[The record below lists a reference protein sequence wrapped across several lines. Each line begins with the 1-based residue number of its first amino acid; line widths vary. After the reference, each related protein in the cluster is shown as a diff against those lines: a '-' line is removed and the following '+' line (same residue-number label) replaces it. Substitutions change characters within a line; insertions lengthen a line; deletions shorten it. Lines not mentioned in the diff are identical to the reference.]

1 MTMTSLVIFVLLTG
15 FTAVSGS
22 FIVPWIAH
30 LEENVRDTKDLF
42 KELWPSAEEVTPTTT
57 VAPTAPTATREVPEQ
72 MTTLPTLQP
81 NHKIRHKPMGLIAPL
96 FLSKI
101 IGATTEA
108 PTTIREVPKKMTAKQ
123 PIRPTHEEIRQ
134 MLVGVGL
141 IDPILSKMIERI
153 ESYRS
158 ATTRPTEVT
167 PTRSST
173 QGLSTT
179 TTSPNGKKYCRY
191 VPSFF
196 SFKIVCTIK
205 P

>member
-1 MTMTSLVIFVLLTG
+1 MTVKSLVIFVLLTG

-22 FIVPWIAH
+22 FNLPWIAH
-30 LEENVRDTKDLF
+30 LEENVRDTKELY
-42 KELWPSAEEVTPTTT
+42 KELWPSTEEVTSTSTVAPTTPTTT
-57 VAPTAPTATREVPEQ
+57 REVAEK
-72 MTTLPTLQP
+72 MTTLQP
-81 NHKIRHKPMGLIAPL
+81 NHKIMHKPMGLIAPL

-153 ESYRS
+153 VSDRS
-158 ATTRPTEVT
+158 ATTSPTEVT
-167 PTRSST
+167 PTQSST
-173 QGLSTT
+173 QGLS